1 VIVQEDDLLQNSLFL
16 AQVDVEHLI
25 EQVEDYVLDVLAGKR
40 CELLFNFYVE
50 LYSRPG
56 LVVQALHI
64 LNFLCV
70 SLDILLL
77 QPQ

>member
-1 VIVQEDDLLQNSLFL
+1 VIVQEDDLLQNTLFL

-50 LYSRPG
+50 LYSRPR